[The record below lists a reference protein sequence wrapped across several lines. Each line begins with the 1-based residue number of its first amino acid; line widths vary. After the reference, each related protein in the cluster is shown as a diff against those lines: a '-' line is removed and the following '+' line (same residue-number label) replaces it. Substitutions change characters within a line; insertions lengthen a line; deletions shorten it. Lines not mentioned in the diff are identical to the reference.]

1 MTGSLGR
8 HVEHDPLSRGYPAAT
23 AAAVRSVQWLRRS
36 PIFDQDKPKPLG
48 SCTGNA
54 AAGWLATDNA
64 ARLGR
69 TDLTEQTAVEIYS
82 KATHL
87 DSIPGSYP
95 PDDTG
100 SSGLAVAK
108 AMRALGLTTGPY
120 RHAFGL
126 QHALEALQSGPVLV
140 GIEWLTDCDSPD
152 PSGLVRYSGT
162 VRGGHEIL
170 ADALDVTTQV
180 VWFQNSW
187 GTRWGRHG
195 RFCMSISDFGRAL
208 SRQGDVTVPS

>member
-1 MTGSLGR
+1 MTYELGR
-8 HVEHDPLSRGYPAAT
+8 LVRHDPRSRDYPADAT
-23 AAAVRSVQWLRRS
+23 QPIKSIAWLRRS
-36 PIFDQDKPKPLG
+36 PIFDQGNVG

-54 AAGWLATDNA
+54 AAGWLATDSLH
-64 ARLGR
+64 RVGR
-69 TDLTEQTAVEIYS
+69 ADVTEDVALKIYS

-87 DSIPGSYP
+87 DRVKGVYP

-126 QHALEALQSGPVLV
+126 DHMLSALQLSPVLV
-140 GIEWLTDCDSPD
+140 GITWLTGCDTPGKDGIASYR
-152 PSGLVRYSGT
+152 GK

-170 ADALDVTTQV
+170 ADEIDTDAEL

-187 GTRWGRHG
+187 GTGWGRHG
-195 RFCMSISDFGRAL
+195 RFAL
-208 SRQGDVTVPS
+208 SFSDVTTALADLGDVTVPS